1 MPKHSLHIHGTLEER
16 FWPKVDKTPGHG
28 PTGDC
33 WVWTGAKLPK
43 GYGKINDGAGHT
55 PAAHRAAWFLTH
67 GEYPALAVLHRCDTP
82 PCCNPA
88 HLFLGTLAENNEDMR
103 QKGRKHTKLTATQV
117 QEIRELCDG
126 RGRERGSGRVAALAI
141 RFKVSKGLIYHVV
154 TRRAWVHV

>member
-33 WVWTGAKLPK
+33 WIWTGAKLPK

-67 GEYPALAVLHRCDTP
+67 GEYPALAVLHRCDNP

-103 QKGRKHTKLTATQV
+103 QKGRKWTKLSDEQV
-117 QEIRELCDG
+117 SEIKHY
-126 RGRERGSGRVAALAI
+126 LAHGVTMQTLADDYS
-141 RFKVSKGLIYHVV
+141 VSKSLIDGIRYGRCRKHVKYV
-154 TRRAWVHV
+154 Y